1 MLILIDT
8 TGRPAKSPNL
18 LPVLVFIH
26 GESFDWGS
34 SHLYDGSIL
43 ASYTNMF
50 VVTLNFRLGVLGE
63 HLSNL
68 LSSKIAGMSLHQTE
82 ILLSVMSLITGELSG
97 SSTHSSFLFKTHKCF
112 YF

>member
-1 MLILIDT
+1 MYRIFTCYSL
-8 TGRPAKSPNL
+8 TGRPGKGPDL

-50 VVTLNFRLGVLGE
+50 VVTLNFRLGVLGRLG
-63 HLSNL
+63 HL
-68 LSSKIAGMSLHQTE
+68 
-82 ILLSVMSLITGELSG
+82 
-97 SSTHSSFLFKTHKCF
+97 HSFHMQQ
-112 YF
+112 